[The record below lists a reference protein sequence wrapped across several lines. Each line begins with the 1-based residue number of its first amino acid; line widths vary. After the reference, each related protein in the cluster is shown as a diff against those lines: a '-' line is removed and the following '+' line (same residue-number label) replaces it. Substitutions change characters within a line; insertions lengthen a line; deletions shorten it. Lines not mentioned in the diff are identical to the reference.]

1 MFAELFVGPAANVLV
16 FWADVLGERDVYNT
30 PGVIAESN
38 WTMRVPR
45 SFREVHRARAAT
57 GEALD
62 LPAALA
68 LALRARG
75 IEGEPRRALEGR
87 AAVKLP
93 QR

>member
-16 FWADVLGERDVYNT
+16 FWADLFGEREAYNT
-30 PGVIAESN
+30 PGVISADN

-45 SFREVHRARAAT
+45 SFREVYRSRVAS

-62 LPAALA
+62 VPSALA

-75 IEGEPRRALEGR
+75 IGGALFEAMRARASWKLE
-87 AAVKLP
+87 
-93 QR
+93 